1 MTEKTDTIKI
11 EIKREF
17 INLHSY
23 TLYSPNKETYIPFFL
38 QRSNEYLKKCNL
50 FFTFFSFYQLQ
61 YKNVCTYIAYTNKDL
76 TIHKKKC
83 KHNLKAP
90 KRIKITKNSQLY

>member
-17 INLHSY
+17 IDLHSY
-23 TLYSPNKETYIPFFL
+23 TLYSPICIHLVKQRNLYTSLFL
-38 QRSNEYLKKCNL
+38 QCSDEFLKKCNL

-76 TIHKKKC
+76 TIHKKKM
-83 KHNLKAP
+83 
-90 KRIKITKNSQLY
+90 